1 MTDRWV
7 IRAVVIIIGLITLTG
22 LVGGIV
28 LAYQE
33 KPVGDFIVAT
43 VAGGLGALG
52 ALLAKTGL
60 DALSELRAAA
70 ALPVPPP
77 PVSVV
82 DMPEE

>member
-33 KPVGDFIVAT
+33 KSVGDFIVAT

-60 DALSELRAAA
+60 DAITELRAAA
-70 ALPVPPP
+70 ALPIPDPPAP
-77 PVSVV
+77 APVV
-82 DMPEE
+82 EG